1 MFLICYYLLEIYS
14 PVTLEKF
21 GLIKKD
27 IGGINKIV
35 LLTKSIKNRLGHDLA
50 CVKNISYHCVI

>member
-27 IGGINKIV
+27 ISGINKIV
-35 LLTKSIKNRLGHDLA
+35 LPIKSIKNRLGHDLA
-50 CVKNISYHCVI
+50 CVKNIYRCVI